1 LNSSELEASVEEG
14 DGSPN
19 FLATT
24 SCASCIEFFP
34 GVLFAFSSNLQLF
47 VGYLA
52 LSLSQFLW
60 VFVFA
65 QSSDTLISLVA
76 IATKV
81 LILVK

>member
-1 LNSSELEASVEEG
+1 VLVALSSSLVFSLL
-14 DGSPN
+14 SLLIYN
-19 FLATT
+19 F
-24 SCASCIEFFP
+24 
-34 GVLFAFSSNLQLF
+34 F